1 MTLDIAWQ
9 SPQSCCW
16 RTLKVA
22 HVSTFLLEER
32 KWKLGLGSAV
42 LKALGTSV
50 KMRLTTSCPL
60 LCPAQKVQWLTL
72 WWGVNGLLVLRM
84 LAGNLR
90 AGPALDLVLKGAGV
104 CAGTSFCSE
113 MGTGTWMGF
122 SWYSLGYVMLRGWG
136 QLVCLY
142 LNLFSSC
149 SLFPFFFFQNSTA
162 ILSCCVTSAALNLRD
177 SGLEWLLA
185 ARETWEPYWC
195 MTESCGTEQQS
206 VQRLQSGRTGGI
218 SSWEPAAGP
227 VQFPAHVL
235 KWCHFEEVK

>member
-1 MTLDIAWQ
+1 MTFDIAWQ

-50 KMRLTTSCPL
+50 KMRLTTSCLL

-72 WWGVNGLLVLRM
+72 WWGVNGLLILQV

-149 SLFPFFFFQNSTA
+149 SLFPFFFR
-162 ILSCCVTSAALNLRD
+162 ILQL
-177 SGLEWLLA
+177 
-185 ARETWEPYWC
+185 
-195 MTESCGTEQQS
+195 
-206 VQRLQSGRTGGI
+206 
-218 SSWEPAAGP
+218 
-227 VQFPAHVL
+227 F
-235 KWCHFEEVK
+235 